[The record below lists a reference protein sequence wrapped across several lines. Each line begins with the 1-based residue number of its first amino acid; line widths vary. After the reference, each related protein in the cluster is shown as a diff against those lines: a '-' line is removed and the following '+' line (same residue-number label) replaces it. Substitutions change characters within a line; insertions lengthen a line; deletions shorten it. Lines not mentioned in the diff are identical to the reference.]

1 MAIFRRITCARSM
14 PEESELSGA
23 EDSISG
29 HRLVDVRRN
38 IGPAS
43 RTSPARARVCA
54 AFRLAS
60 PPEMPV
66 CYLST
71 LPSPQTYWDLFP
83 RSIRLSTRG
92 QRRSTTAYGWFFD
105 RRRRPRTTVAETRKF
120 RAPDMVV
127 WEPVRFLRQDRRGRP
142 HSAFE

>member
-1 MAIFRRITCARSM
+1 MVVFRGITCARSV
-14 PEESELSGA
+14 PEESELFGA

-29 HRLVDVRRN
+29 QRFGDARRN
-38 IGPAS
+38 IGPAR

-66 CYLST
+66 CYLSA

-92 QRRSTTAYGWFFD
+92 QRRSTTTYGWSFD
-105 RRRRPRTTVAETRKF
+105 RHRRPRTPVAETRKLLSF
-120 RAPDMVV
+120 C
-127 WEPVRFLRQDRRGRP
+127 L
-142 HSAFE
+142 